1 MGAAAMRQDCNY
13 QLDTPKLGSKRSK
26 SFFFMKKKRKMF
38 GRVSGFGQGCSGF
51 WSLDAPIV
59 PFDLLF
65 SLDPHYY
72 LHLCHVSPDCI

>member
-1 MGAAAMRQDCNY
+1 
-13 QLDTPKLGSKRSK
+13 
-26 SFFFMKKKRKMF
+26 MKNQTSDF
-38 GRVSGFGQGCSGF
+38 VFVFLLSGFGQGCSGF

-72 LHLCHVSPDCI
+72 LHLCLVSPDCI